1 MVVVDSG
8 IVLDFPDSWDRF
20 TEGSRSVFHTSRR
33 EEIIVSASRLD
44 GDDPTADRAHALDRL
59 FANGLEAAKRGSAA
73 PDLRVTKSL
82 AEELGISRFRCATV
96 LAETTAQDA
105 FFGQAVLQHPRG
117 VVFLTYEAPFV
128 NGAAQMFHDLL
139 QRIHET

>member
-1 MVVVDSG
+1 LIQASFSISQIAG
-8 IVLDFPDSWDRF
+8 TALQRA
-20 TEGSRSVFHTSRR
+20 GRCVFHTPRR

-44 GDDPTADRAHALDRL
+44 GDGPTAERAHALDRL
-59 FANGLEAAKRGSAA
+59 FANGIEAAKRGSAA

-82 AEELGISRFRCATV
+82 AEEFGISKFRCATV

-105 FFGQAVLQHPRG
+105 FFGQAVIQHPRG

-128 NGAAQMFHDLL
+128 NGAEHTFYDLL
-139 QRIHET
+139 KRIHQS